1 MKRNSIH
8 ICFSTIDYHSIT
20 SGGGIASYIDS
31 ISKELLNIG
40 NRVTIIG
47 PGKKY
52 SRKHV
57 GNELQIKAPLGNLHW
72 YLYKTGFPSW
82 IYLPIREWE
91 WSKSLYNIILKE
103 NFRNKIDIIES
114 QEIGFL
120 NLLRLKNKFN
130 ISVIVRLHGS
140 PFFIKKY
147 SNKRI
152 SIGEKIIH
160 YLELWALK
168 KTDGI
173 TSPSRFQKKEYLKLI
188 SKDIKVIPNPINGYF
203 ILDAKK
209 NRENI
214 HISPLSILYTGRIEY
229 RKGVYTLL
237 KALKIVKNIHPNIQ
251 LIIAGGFHNSIDKRH
266 WEQTLL
272 DYNLNE
278 NVFHLGHVPH
288 KNLSELYRKSSIFV
302 MPSYYE
308 TFCISVAEAMNYSMP
323 VIVSNIE
330 ALCEL
335 VDYGK
340 NGIIFKIGDEV
351 ELSKCIINLLGD
363 INKSISLGKRARIKV
378 QKNFDPK
385 YIAEITSSYYVSII
399 N

>member
-1 MKRNSIH
+1 M
-8 ICFSTIDYHSIT
+8 
-20 SGGGIASYIDS
+20 
-31 ISKELLNIG
+31 
-40 NRVTIIG
+40 
-47 PGKKY
+47 
-52 SRKHV
+52 
-57 GNELQIKAPLGNLHW
+57 
-72 YLYKTGFPSW
+72 
-82 IYLPIREWE
+82 
-91 WSKSLYNIILKE
+91 
-103 NFRNKIDIIES
+103 
-114 QEIGFL
+114 
-120 NLLRLKNKFN
+120 
-130 ISVIVRLHGS
+130 
-140 PFFIKKY
+140 
-147 SNKRI
+147 
-152 SIGEKIIH
+152 
-160 YLELWALK
+160 
-168 KTDGI
+168 
-173 TSPSRFQKKEYLKLI
+173 
-188 SKDIKVIPNPINGYF
+188 
-203 ILDAKK
+203 
-209 NRENI
+209 
-214 HISPLSILYTGRIEY
+214 
-229 RKGVYTLL
+229 
-237 KALKIVKNIHPNIQ
+237 
-251 LIIAGGFHNSIDKRH
+251 
-266 WEQTLL
+266 L